1 MSLAEALK
9 RWWQWQK
16 IKRTK
21 ELKPKLSEE
30 QLQELRQSAFRMDP
44 ARRVAAPIH
53 VIPHREK
60 FRKEGAQL
68 EKLLNWHMIEHQEEF
83 QRLLRRIHSYLKRLA
98 EPGPG
103 VPRGNLVAKCYARKL
118 EPYLSSQP
126 KKVLKKWPPLDQP
139 LSREEFNEIAA
150 DRLTASMELMVEN
163 PPTGERVGRNSLAT
177 RAPSTPHEQSPHPTT
192 PLLDNPDQ
200 GWDRTN
206 PKKQHEKA
214 LSELFATPGKDA
226 GGAGS
231 FQAEDPSELEESND
245 KSGGCDKDS
254 GSAERGGDSSEG
266 STT

>member
-44 ARRVAAPIH
+44 AHRVAAPIH

-83 QRLLRRIHSYLKRLA
+83 QKLLKRIHFYLTVQGRQGKQ
-98 EPGPG
+98 G
-103 VPRGNLVAKCYARKL
+103 AKAYAQKL
-118 EPYLSSQP
+118 EPYLSSRPTP
-126 KKVLKKWPPLDQP
+126 KTGWVIPDDPEGNTKGFEKRMVGKSSPGTK
-139 LSREEFNEIAA
+139 AA
-150 DRLTASMELMVEN
+150 
-163 PPTGERVGRNSLAT
+163 
-177 RAPSTPHEQSPHPTT
+177 STQSEPSPHPTT

-266 STT
+266 SGTT